1 VEHVAYPK
9 IPLVADPAGRRVG
22 GPWLATE
29 KIHGAQLVIA
39 FDGRE
44 LRVGKRRAW
53 LAAEEPFFGWQLLR
67 PRFRAAAVCAFRGA
81 GTVRLYGEL
90 YGGHYPHPDVPPVPG
105 AAPVQTGIWY
115 APEIR
120 FALFDV
126 LVDDA
131 GYLPYADV
139 ARVAGEAGLDGVP
152 VLARG
157 RRSEVDAVPVRYP
170 TRVPGLLG
178 LPPIEGN
185 LAEGVVLRPDA
196 ALPPEGRPAVK
207 RKIAE
212 FDERR
217 FDAGRAWD
225 PGIPLTADELRRI
238 AVGMV
243 NAPRVASARSK
254 VGPAGDLA
262 GEVVLDVLIDLT
274 EAFPA
279 TMAGLDAAAEARLAA
294 AVHAALG

>member
-1 VEHVAYPK
+1 M
-9 IPLVADPAGRRVG
+9 
-22 GPWLATE
+22 
-29 KIHGAQLVIA
+29 
-39 FDGRE
+39 
-44 LRVGKRRAW
+44 
-53 LAAEEPFFGWQLLR
+53 
-67 PRFRAAAVCAFRGA
+67 AAAALRFGA
-81 GTVRLYGEL
+81 AARFAHGETGNAAVRLYGEL

-126 LVDDA
+126 LVDGGA
-131 GYLPYADV
+131 YLPYAEV
-139 ARVAGEAGLDGVP
+139 ARVAAAAGLDSVP
-152 VLARG
+152 LLARG
-157 RRSEVDAVPVRYP
+157 RQSEVDAVPVRYP

-178 LPPIEGN
+178 LPPIDGN
-185 LAEGVVLRPDA
+185 LAEGVVVRPDA

-225 PGIPLTADELRRI
+225 PSVPLTADELRRI
-238 AVGMV
+238 AVSMV
-243 NAPRVASARSK
+243 NAPRIASARSK

-262 GEVVLDVLIDLT
+262 GEVVLDVLIDLGET
-274 EAFPA
+274 FPR
-279 TMAGLDAAAEARLAA
+279 TMAGLDAATEESLATA
-294 AVHAALG
+294 IRAALG